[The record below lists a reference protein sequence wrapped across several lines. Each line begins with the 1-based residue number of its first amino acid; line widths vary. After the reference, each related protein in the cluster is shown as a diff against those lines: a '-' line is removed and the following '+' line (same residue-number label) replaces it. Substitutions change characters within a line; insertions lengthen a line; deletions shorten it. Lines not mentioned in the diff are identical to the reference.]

1 MGAREGGAAG
11 GFEGDSSKLRF
22 FLEPS
27 LWTGAGT
34 FCGHGLR
41 LLHLHYFTHSSPQ
54 KARFG
59 KMKFVSNY
67 IFVAK
72 AGRGQLKNKA
82 QSLRNLKVG
91 GCHFAKREFAAK
103 YSNNP

>member
-1 MGAREGGAAG
+1 MGGGVG
-11 GFEGDSSKLRF
+11 GGWLGDASKLRF

-27 LWTGAGT
+27 FWTAAGT

-41 LLHLHYFTHSSPQ
+41 LFHLHYFTHSSPQ

-67 IFVAK
+67 IFVAE
-72 AGRGQLKNKA
+72 AGRRGQL
-82 QSLRNLKVG
+82 
-91 GCHFAKREFAAK
+91 
-103 YSNNP
+103 

>member
-1 MGAREGGAAG
+1 MRKVNGDWDKKMGSRGCVGWVSGCLGEV
-11 GFEGDSSKLRF
+11 EGDASKLRF

-27 LWTGAGT
+27 FCPAPTAGT
-34 FCGHGLR
+34 FCGHRLR
-41 LLHLHYFTHSSPQ
+41 LFHYFTHSSSQ

-72 AGRGQLKNKA
+72 AGRGQL
-82 QSLRNLKVG
+82 
-91 GCHFAKREFAAK
+91 
-103 YSNNP
+103 

>member
-1 MGAREGGAAG
+1 MGWVGVGVWRLGGL
-11 GFEGDSSKLRF
+11 EGDASKLRF

-27 LWTGAGT
+27 FWTAGT

-41 LLHLHYFTHSSPQ
+41 LFHLHYFTHSSSQ

-67 IFVAK
+67 IFVAE
-72 AGRGQLKNKA
+72 AGRGQL
-82 QSLRNLKVG
+82 
-91 GCHFAKREFAAK
+91 
-103 YSNNP
+103 

>member
-1 MGAREGGAAG
+1 MGARGGGAAG

-82 QSLRNLKVG
+82 QSLRNLKVS

>member
-1 MGAREGGAAG
+1 MGRRGGVGWVFGCLG
-11 GFEGDSSKLRF
+11 GLEGDASKLRF

-27 LWTGAGT
+27 FCPAPAAGT

-41 LLHLHYFTHSSPQ
+41 LFHLHYFTHSSSQ

-67 IFVAK
+67 IFVAE
-72 AGRGQLKNKA
+72 AGRGQ
-82 QSLRNLKVG
+82 
-91 GCHFAKREFAAK
+91 F
-103 YSNNP
+103 